1 MSNIHVL
8 NEKKKKLVDEEFKK
22 IVVRK
27 NVYNK
32 LKDLG
37 RAGDSFNDV
46 LEKILSHKQGAYYI
60 DVEDT

>member
-8 NEKKKKLVDEEFKK
+8 KEKKKSPKDKDEEFRK

-46 LEKILSHKQGAYYI
+46 LEKILAKQPGVYKI
-60 DVEDT
+60 NG